1 MMSQAL
7 DNRLPSLES
16 GQEYAPRNTVRDEDW
31 EEYEKGGGELGAV
44 IRRQARRA
52 APYTRTAQ
60 RTGTTPT
67 DITDFDTDDTDDEQD
82 VAELHV
88 NLDFL

>member
-1 MMSQAL
+1 MSQAL

-16 GQEYAPRNTVRDEDW
+16 GQEYAPRYTFRDEVW
-31 EEYEKGGGELGAV
+31 EEYEKGELEAV

-52 APYTRTAQ
+52 APYTPTAQ
-60 RTGTTPT
+60 RAGTTPT
-67 DITDFDTDDTDDEQD
+67 DITDFDTDEQE
-82 VAELHV
+82 VAESHV